1 MVHIRDLNAHE
12 APPEAIRLRYKH
24 YHKASAADIDSD
36 SAIVDLQALNAD
48 DLPPDIALLRRIPLD
63 DLKPAFAKFTSDVLA
78 RGADEAGALGGR
90 GIPVYTHRAVT
101 GLLMVPSLFPAAVQT
116 ELLSRLL
123 HRDLPN
129 SDHKTNLH
137 LHYDVTY
144 PVKTDGEVEYRNTT
158 PKVPAAGSRTMS
170 FFEDDQ
176 TRVFPP
182 KDPTV
187 HKPFT
192 MQTILTKKLRWV
204 TLGGQYDWTAK
215 VYPAE
220 QPPNFPADVASLL
233 RAAFPETQ
241 PEAAILNL
249 YSPGNT
255 LSPHRDVSEECDA
268 GLISVSFGCDGL
280 FLVSHDDGAG
290 CEVVRLRSGDAVY
303 MDGTSRFAWHAVPK
317 VLADTCPAWLADWPC
332 VAHGDGDGDGEE
344 ESAAERY
351 EAWKGWMAGKRIN
364 LNVRQMV
371 ADHHHA

>member
-1 MVHIRDLNAHE
+1 MAQIKDLNAHE

-24 YHKASAADIDSD
+24 YHKASLEDINADT
-36 SAIVDLQALNAD
+36 AIIDLQSLNVD
-48 DLPPDIALLRRIPLD
+48 DLPSNIALRGRIPTEQLRS
-63 DLKPAFAKFTSDVLA
+63 ASARFADSA
-78 RGADEAGALGGR
+78 RCADESPKQS
-90 GIPVYTHRAVT
+90 IPVFTHQSVT
-101 GLLMVPSLFPAAVQT
+101 GLLMVPSLFSPSTQI
-116 ELLSRLL
+116 ELLSRLF

-144 PVKTDGEVEYRNTT
+144 PVETDGGVQYHCTT
-158 PKVPAAGSRTMS
+158 PKHPRTSERTLS

-176 TRVFPP
+176 TRIFPP

-192 MQTILTKKLRWV
+192 IQTIMNKKLRWV

-220 QPPNFPADVASLL
+220 RPPAFPEDIADLL
-233 RAAFPETQ
+233 RAAFPETE

-268 GLISVSFGCDGL
+268 GLISISFGCDGL
-280 FLVSHDDGAG
+280 FLISHDDGAG
-290 CEVVRLRSGDAVY
+290 CEIIRLRSGDAVY
-303 MDGTSRFAWHAVPK
+303 MDGSSRFAWHAVPK

-332 VAHGDGDGDGEE
+332 IGDD
-344 ESAAERY
+344 ESASRY

-371 ADHHHA
+371 SDHK